1 MQGGREAQ
9 TPLNQ
14 HIERIISTGL
24 PKTMRSVQQKPLP
37 GVNAPAWGWG
47 TLPATI
53 DESGTTPLNIN
64 VKETTLSSLQSVK
77 QHRRAGTIEASS
89 SNPETN
95 RDLNL
100 SPTRLQMHLSVA
112 QERRLIEQGKRL
124 GATKSKREQDI
135 NFFLG
140 HIKKQGMAAT
150 KGKGKLS
157 HTHRMA
163 SPAVK
168 MTERVQMPADLA
180 SVRAQVIME
189 ATAA

>member
-1 MQGGREAQ
+1 
-9 TPLNQ
+9 
-14 HIERIISTGL
+14 
-24 PKTMRSVQQKPLP
+24 
-37 GVNAPAWGWG
+37 
-47 TLPATI
+47 
-53 DESGTTPLNIN
+53 
-64 VKETTLSSLQSVK
+64 
-77 QHRRAGTIEASS
+77 
-89 SNPETN
+89 
-95 RDLNL
+95 
-100 SPTRLQMHLSVA
+100 MHLSVA

-189 ATAA
+189 ATAAQLAGSAYLPSKLKKTLKQRQYVSQIKTMQKQLVKEANKVSRPVAQVAQKGRYLSEIQPCRAREMP